1 MEEDLLAKDKNIV
14 VMKLLHYFITE
25 KNYNPIILQGVENE
39 IWLEN
44 MDEDYKVIRIVSGY
58 IHNDEQFDFDKFK
71 TKRIV
76 KKIQKKT
83 FSWNMNV
90 FSIFL
95 NLGDNVS
102 ESLNEGKNLIGVKIS
117 DEEDIPKNEVITSTF
132 PDLAENMEYKEEGIA
147 LFAKLTGDINRH
159 SQEDAIKQDK
169 VFQSKYPIVTYILIA
184 IQFLCFFI
192 PTIIGQ
198 YTKVLEMFS
207 IYRPFILA
215 GQYYRLIT
223 GTFLHATILHL
234 FVNCFSL
241 YVIGS
246 QLESFLGKIK
256 YIVIYLVS
264 ALFGALLSFVFLGQ
278 SASVGASGAIF
289 GLLGSLLYFG
299 YHYRVY
305 LGNVLI
311 RQIVPIIV
319 LNLGIGF
326 LDKRIDNAAHI
337 GGLVGGIIITMAL
350 GIDNKSSK
358 FEMINGWIITFISLC
373 FLVFMGFFYVK

>member
-1 MEEDLLAKDKNIV
+1 MEEELLAKDKNIV

-102 ESLNEGKNLIGVKIS
+102 ESLNEGKNLIGVKIC
-117 DEEDIPKNEVITSTF
+117 DEEDIPKNEVISSTL
-132 PDLAENMEYKEEGIA
+132 PDLAKNMEYKEEGIA

-159 SQEDAIKQDK
+159 SREDAIKQEK
-169 VFQSKYPIVTYILIA
+169 VFQSKKPIITYTLIVICA
-184 IQFLCFFI
+184 LCFLI
-192 PTIIGQ
+192 PQVTHT
-198 YTKVLEMFS
+198 YMESLEMFA
-207 IYRPFILA
+207 IYRPYILM
-215 GQYYRLIT
+215 GQYYRLLT
-223 GTFLHATILHL
+223 GTFLHANILHL
-234 FVNCFSL
+234 LVNCYSL
-241 YVIGS
+241 YIIGS

-256 YIVIYLVS
+256 YLIVYLVS
-264 ALFGALLSFVFLGQ
+264 ALFGSLMSIVFLKTGV
-278 SASVGASGAIF
+278 SVGASGAIF

-311 RQIVPIIV
+311 RQIVPIII
-319 LNLGIGF
+319 LNLAIGF
-326 LDKRIDNAAHI
+326 LSSGIDNAAHI
-337 GGLVGGIIITMAL
+337 GGLFGGALITMAL
-350 GIDNKSSK
+350 GIDQKSTK
-358 FEMINGWIITFISLC
+358 FEMINGWILTFISMG
-373 FLVFMGFFYVK
+373 FLIFLGFFYVK

>member
-76 KKIQKKT
+76 KKIHKKT

-241 YVIGS
+241 YVIGLS
-246 QLESFLGKIK
+246 SF
-256 YIVIYLVS
+256 
-264 ALFGALLSFVFLGQ
+264 
-278 SASVGASGAIF
+278 
-289 GLLGSLLYFG
+289 
-299 YHYRVY
+299 
-305 LGNVLI
+305 
-311 RQIVPIIV
+311 
-319 LNLGIGF
+319 
-326 LDKRIDNAAHI
+326 
-337 GGLVGGIIITMAL
+337 
-350 GIDNKSSK
+350 
-358 FEMINGWIITFISLC
+358 
-373 FLVFMGFFYVK
+373 